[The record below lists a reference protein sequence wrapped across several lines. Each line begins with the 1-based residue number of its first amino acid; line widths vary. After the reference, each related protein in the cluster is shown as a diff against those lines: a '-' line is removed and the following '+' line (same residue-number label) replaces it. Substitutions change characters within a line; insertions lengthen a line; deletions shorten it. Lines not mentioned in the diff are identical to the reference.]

1 MELKKLK
8 IYKIEGVHKSYD
20 LIVAE
25 NMQEAIDKYVS
36 YHSDDFSFDKNSIE
50 SITIYFE
57 EEVLM

>member
-8 IYKIEGVHKSYD
+8 IYKIEGVHKNYY

-36 YHSDDFSFDKNSIE
+36 YHNDEIGFDKNSIE
-50 SITIYFE
+50 SINIYFE

>member
-8 IYKIEGVHKSYD
+8 IYKIEGIFKSYD
-20 LIVAE
+20 FIVAE

-36 YHSDDFSFDKNSIE
+36 YHNDEIGFDKNMIE
-50 SITIYFE
+50 SINICFK

>member
-36 YHSDDFSFDKNSIE
+36 YHSHEIGFDKNSIE
-50 SITIYFE
+50 SINVYFE

>member
-8 IYKIEGVHKSYD
+8 IYKIEGIFKSYD
-20 LIVAE
+20 FIVAE

-36 YHSDDFSFDKNSIE
+36 YHSDEIGFDKNNIKSIN
-50 SITIYFE
+50 ICFE